1 MNGLEALFWSIA
13 YEGYNLLRNPS
24 RRWEAEC
31 AFCDETRRARSR
43 NMALTKV
50 SLHVQFS
57 DDHPDGPEDTD
68 LDWSNGGPDPR
79 RIEKTENIS
88 EAEE

>member
-1 MNGLEALFWSIA
+1 MNGIEALFWSIT
-13 YEGYNLLRNPS
+13 YEAYNLIRNPS

-31 AFCDETRRARSR
+31 MFCGETRQARSR

-50 SLHVQFS
+50 SLHVHFS

-68 LDWSNGGPDPR
+68 KDWANGGPEPR
-79 RIEKTENIS
+79 RIDTTATEGK
-88 EAEE
+88 AE